1 MRERS
6 ALDKQ
11 IAEAKQLEQANAIA
25 QIRSIMNEFG
35 ITPGEI
41 GGGKMARKFSG
52 KCLTHLLRPLWVGIG
67 LSPTGCSRPGTD
79 ISSES
84 NKLMRSKKIVYALL
98 LLAVGIVTGFFLTSL
113 PGRVRSDASRAPTEC
128 SVNGQMGGRGRRR
141 QLV

>member
-41 GGGKMARKFSG
+41 GVGKMARKFSG
-52 KCLTHLLRPLWVGIG
+52 KCLTHRLRPLWV
-67 LSPTGCSRPGTD
+67 
-79 ISSES
+79 E
-84 NKLMRSKKIVYALL
+84 N
-98 LLAVGIVTGFFLTSL
+98 
-113 PGRVRSDASRAPTEC
+113 
-128 SVNGQMGGRGRRR
+128 
-141 QLV
+141 